1 LKRLRHKLPPS
12 VQRLLWRT
20 LAGSGRRLYCV
31 IGE

>member
-1 LKRLRHKLPPS
+1 LKRLRHKLPPA

-20 LAGSGRRLYCV
+20 LPGSGRSLHCT